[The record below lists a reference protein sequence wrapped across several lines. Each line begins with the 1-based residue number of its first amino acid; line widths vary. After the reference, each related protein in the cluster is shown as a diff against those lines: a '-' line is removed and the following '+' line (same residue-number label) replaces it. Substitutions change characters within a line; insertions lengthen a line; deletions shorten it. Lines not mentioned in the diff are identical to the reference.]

1 MVAAIRLPIK
11 DRNLFEERGEGSDLV
26 AQVLCTVAVPGL
38 TACLGGIGSRQRRR
52 RALFGCNV
60 SHRFWPCSTS
70 GRIKFPCWQNAR
82 AHPFSLS
89 LELSYPFA
97 FKPPPLPPPACRCKC
112 RTDFFFAPA
121 CRCDFCTGLPVGFSH
136 RLACVR
142 FVPACRC
149 EFRTDLP
156 VIIPVCRCEFRGQAG
171 ETLHTQRTPC
181 LRAGEA
187 ACRLGV
193 CPAERRG

>member
-1 MVAAIRLPIK
+1 MVLARLVAAIRLPIK

-38 TACLGGIGSRQRRR
+38 TACLGGIGSRKRR

-112 RTDFFFAPA
+112 RTDLVSHRLVDVIFAQV
-121 CRCDFCTGLPVGFSH
+121 CRWDFRTGLPVCVSY
-136 RLACVR
+136 RLAGVS
-142 FVPACRC
+142 FAQTCR
-149 EFRTDLP
+149 
-156 VIIPVCRCEFRGQAG
+156 
-171 ETLHTQRTPC
+171 
-181 LRAGEA
+181 
-187 ACRLGV
+187 
-193 CPAERRG
+193 